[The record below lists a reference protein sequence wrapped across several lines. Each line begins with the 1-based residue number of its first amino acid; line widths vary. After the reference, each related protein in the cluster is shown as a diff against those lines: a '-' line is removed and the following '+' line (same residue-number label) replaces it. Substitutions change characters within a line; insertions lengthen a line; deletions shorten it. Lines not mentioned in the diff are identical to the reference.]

1 MRCPF
6 CQSDETKVLETRITN
21 EGKQVRRRRECISC
35 AQRYN
40 TIETVDLV
48 LPRIIKTNGSS
59 EGFDE
64 NKLRDGFN
72 KALEKRPVNIEKIEN
87 SIQNIKHILSTQTE
101 KEIPSSF
108 LGELVMNELRD
119 LDKVAYIR
127 FASVY
132 RQFQDIDAFKEEIE
146 KLISS

>member
-6 CQSDETKVLETRITN
+6 CQSDETKVLETRVTN
-21 EGKQVRRRRECISC
+21 EGAQVRRRRECISC
-35 AQRYN
+35 SQRYN

-48 LPRIIKTNGSS
+48 LPRIIKTNKSS
-59 EGFDE
+59 ESFDIH
-64 NKLRDGFN
+64 KLRDGFN
-72 KALEKRPVNIEKIEN
+72 KALEKRPVSIEKIEN
-87 SIQNIKHILSTQTE
+87 SIQSIKHTLSTQTE
-101 KEIPSSF
+101 KEIQSSF
-108 LGELVMNELRD
+108 LGELVMNELRE

-146 KLISS
+146 KLIS

>member
-64 NKLRDGFN
+64 HKLRDGFN

>member
-6 CQSDETKVLETRITN
+6 CQSDETKVLETRVTN
-21 EGKQVRRRRECISC
+21 EGVQVRRRRECISC
-35 AQRYN
+35 SQRYN

-48 LPRIIKTNGSS
+48 LPRIIKTNNSS
-59 EGFDE
+59 ESFDE
-64 NKLRDGFN
+64 NKLRNGFN
-72 KALEKRPVNIEKIEN
+72 KALEKRTVTIEKIEN
-87 SIQNIKHILSTQTE
+87 SIQNIKHTLSTQTN
-101 KEIPSSF
+101 KEIKSSF
-108 LGELVMNELRD
+108 LGELVMNELRE

-146 KLISS
+146 KLIS